1 MIKKLKSTINMGL
14 KLFSFRRE
22 QRLSKIV
29 SCLLLATIYGVSTF
43 SQSTSINATTNP
55 TSLTRYVDPFI
66 GTGGH
71 GHTYPG
77 ATVPFG
83 MVQLSPD
90 NGTEGWDW
98 CSGYHYSSDSIA
110 GFSHTHL
117 SGTGIGDWCDI
128 SVMPNVGPIPDTI
141 ARYKVGFSHAQEKAS
156 PGYYE
161 VTLNNGIRAAFTTT
175 ERCGLHQYTFPS
187 GSTPVIRFD
196 LGFRINWDNPTE
208 TFIQKLNDS
217 TIVGY
222 RYSNGWAQNQRVY
235 FAARTSVPFK
245 NIYLSDGAQKTS
257 GSEATGKRV
266 KAQLQFDDL
275 GNKPVLLKVG
285 LSSVSTDKALLAL
298 NEIEAWD
305 FEKVR
310 AGAEAKWEA
319 ELKKITVESKDEEAK
334 KIFYTALYHT
344 CLAPVLYS
352 DSDGAYQNHK
362 GELFKIKGQRYTVY
376 SLWDTFRALNP
387 LFTVTQQERY
397 TDMLNTMLRFYE
409 ENGLLPIWDLSTWET
424 NTMTGYHAIPVL
436 ADAVLKNWKG
446 LDATKAY
453 EAMKRSAM
461 QNSRGTDV
469 YRQYGYV
476 PQDKY
481 GSSVTVTVE
490 YAFDDWCIA
499 QVAKKLGR
507 MDDYQTFMKR
517 SQSWQAL
524 FDASTGFIR
533 AKNSN
538 GTWVTP
544 FDPYVSEHDE
554 KRAMYTE
561 GNAWQHSFFVPHD
574 VRGLAKAHGSLKKFE
589 QKLDSLFAISSEI
602 KGENKSPDVS
612 GLIGQYA
619 HGNEPSHHIAYM
631 YSAIGV
637 PWKTSE
643 RVRII
648 IDSMYH
654 ARPDGYAGNEDCG
667 QMSAWGVWSMAGLY
681 PANPASGQYVFG
693 SPVFDAVTFNLPG
706 GKTFVIRTKGNA
718 KDRPY
723 IQSVTF
729 NGKPYSK
736 TYIEHKT
743 FMQGGVL
750 EVTMG
755 AKPNTQ
761 WGTDPKNWPLSA
773 NQ

>member
-1 MIKKLKSTINMGL
+1 MMGYKKSKGSVIKTSAC
-14 KLFSFRRE
+14 
-22 QRLSKIV
+22 V
-29 SCLLLATIYGVSTF
+29 LLAIVAAHSSFAQKQSSTPKAKKAE
-43 SQSTSINATTNP
+43 NLAK
-55 TSLTRYVDPFI
+55 YVDPFI

-128 SVMPNVGPIPDTI
+128 SVMPNTELI
-141 ARYKVGFSHAQEKAS
+141 ANSTKRFKVGFSHAAEKAS

-161 VTLNNGIRAAFTTT
+161 VKLSNGINASFTTT
-175 ERCGLHQYTFPS
+175 ERCGLHHYVFPA
-187 GSTPVIRFD
+187 GSKPVIRFD
-196 LGFRINWDNPTE
+196 LGFRINWDNPEE
-208 TFIQKLNDS
+208 TFIQQMNDS

-222 RYSNGWAQNQRVY
+222 RISKGWAQQQRVY

-245 NIYLSDGAQKTS
+245 NFYLSNGTQQLNGELAK
-257 GSEATGKRV
+257 GKAI
-266 KAQLQFDDL
+266 KAQLVFENLADQT
-275 GNKPVLLKVG
+275 VLMKVG
-285 LSSVSTDKALLAL
+285 LSSVGTNKALQAL
-298 NEIEAWD
+298 NEIETWD
-305 FEKVR
+305 FGTVR
-310 AGAEAKWEA
+310 AEAEAKWEA
-319 ELKKITVESKDEEAK
+319 ELQKIAVQTADENLK

-352 DSDGAYQNHK
+352 DKDGSYQNWK
-362 GELFKIKGQRYTVY
+362 GGVAKMPGQRYTVY

-387 LFTVTQQERY
+387 LFTVTQPERY
-397 TDMLNTMLRFYE
+397 ADILNTMLRFYE
-409 ENGLLPIWDLSTWET
+409 ENGLLPVWDLSTWET

-436 ADAVLKNWKG
+436 ADAVLKNTPG
-446 LDATKAY
+446 IEVAKAY
-453 EAMKRSAM
+453 EAMKKSAM
-461 QNSRGTDV
+461 QDKRGTDV

-507 MDDYQTFMKR
+507 MDDYNTFMKR
-517 SQSWQAL
+517 SASWGKL
-524 FDASTGFIR
+524 FDPSTGFIR
-533 AKNSN
+533 AKSSN

-544 FDPYVSEHDE
+544 FDPYLSEHDE
-554 KRAMYTE
+554 TKAMYTE

-574 VRGLAKAHGSLKKFE
+574 VRGLARAHGSFQKLDA
-589 QKLDSLFAISSEI
+589 KLDSLFSVNSEL

-631 YSAIGV
+631 YSFIGL

-643 RVRII
+643 RVRMIV
-648 IDSMYH
+648 DSMYR
-654 ARPDGYAGNEDCG
+654 AQPDGYAGNEDCG
-667 QMSAWGVWSMAGLY
+667 QMSAWGVWSMMGLY

-693 SPVFDAVTFNLPG
+693 SPVFDEVVLPQPNN
-706 GKTFVIRTKGNA
+706 KSFIIRSINNA
-718 KDRPY
+718 KDHPY
-723 IQSVTF
+723 IQSAKL
-729 NGKPYSK
+729 NGKPYTK
-736 TYIEHKT
+736 TYLPHTIL
-743 FMQGGVL
+743 MNGGVL
-750 EVTMG
+750 EFTMG
-755 AKPNTQ
+755 AKPNKQ
-761 WGTDPKNWPLSA
+761 WGVASKDWPQSST
-773 NQ
+773 N